1 MLQRFQ
7 IIFLCT
13 LGACLYGIVHD
24 QITVRI
30 CLGYFVE
37 PVHPPIFGGTHNPTL
52 LALGWGVI
60 ATWWVGFFLGFI
72 LGLCCTVG
80 RAPKITPRQVIK
92 PLAITLTLL
101 AILAA
106 LSGLAGHLAA
116 TRGMFLDENLTDYPR
131 DEAIPFATTQ
141 TTHLASY
148 TFGALLGL
156 GLCAWAIVRRW
167 RMATA
172 QARLAGLEVQPP
184 KLSSTG
190 NSELSKS

>member
-13 LGACLYGIVHD
+13 LGACLYGIIHD

-30 CLGYFVE
+30 CLEYFVK

-60 ATWWVGFFLGFI
+60 ATWWVGFFLG
-72 LGLCCTVG
+72 LALALCATEG
-80 RAPKITPRQVIK
+80 RAPKLPPSQLLK
-92 PLAITLTLL
+92 PLALTLALL
-101 AILAA
+101 ATLAA
-106 LSGLAGHLAA
+106 LSGLAGYLAA
-116 TRGMFLDENLTDYPR
+116 SRGLFLDQNLSDFPPE
-131 DEAIPFATTQ
+131 EAIPFATTQ

-156 GLCAWAIVRRW
+156 ALCTHTLLRRR
-167 RMATA
+167 RMATTQA
-172 QARLAGLEVQPP
+172 QTAGLKAHPHA
-184 KLSSTG
+184 
-190 NSELSKS
+190 